1 MRILS
6 VHPHNYDSH
15 QEIMELTRVYRQE
28 NLWNIEYYG
37 NFMEAYREID
47 QLRSSF
53 IALSDEG
60 KFIGNV
66 QKLIHLLINE
76 TFYA

>member
-1 MRILS
+1 
-6 VHPHNYDSH
+6 
-15 QEIMELTRVYRQE
+15 
-28 NLWNIEYYG
+28 
-37 NFMEAYREID
+37 MEAYREID